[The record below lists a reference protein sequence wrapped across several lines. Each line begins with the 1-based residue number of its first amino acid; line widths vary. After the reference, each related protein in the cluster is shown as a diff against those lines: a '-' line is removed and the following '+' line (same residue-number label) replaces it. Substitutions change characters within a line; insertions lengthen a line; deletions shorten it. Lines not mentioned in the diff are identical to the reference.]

1 MICPFSMQDL
11 ERVAQIWLDSNLQ
24 AHSFVPKTY
33 WEGNL
38 EAVKQMLPQAMLYVY
53 KQDGMIQGFIGL
65 TDDYIE
71 GIFVDERAR
80 SHGIGK
86 QLLDFV
92 KQNRSQLTLQVYCKN
107 ERACRFYQR
116 EGFFIKAQQLD
127 EQTGEPEFLMRWTR

>member
-1 MICPFSMQDL
+1 MIYPFSMQDL
-11 ERVAQIWLDSNLQ
+11 EHVAQIWLDSNLQ

-33 WEGNL
+33 WEGNF
-38 EAVKQMLPQAMLYVY
+38 EAVKQMLPQATLYVY

-80 SHGIGK
+80 SRGIGK

-92 KQNRSQLTLQVYCKN
+92 KQNHSQLTLQVYCKN
-107 ERACRFYQR
+107 ERACCFYQR
-116 EGFFIKAQQLD
+116 EDFFIKAQQLD